1 MYKLEVSS
9 PGKVLIVGGYTILNP
24 KNQGIV
30 VTTKARFHVRIEKY
44 DDGVEFILSNFNH
57 EMIQYKYANN
67 EKYLILH
74 KGNSNKYIDA
84 CIHVV
89 SWFLDKPLSSMK
101 IYLNAD
107 KEFYSFVDIVPGL
120 PAVMNKKTGLGSSA
134 TLVSS
139 LVAGILKWNDSLA
152 QGKLGSGFDVAAA
165 HYGPLLFK
173 SCISLKNIALNDLTK
188 SWAHENSEEFKDM
201 IFDWPK
207 PLSIV
212 MGDVSGGSSSPSMAK
227 SVIAY
232 NNSNEW
238 VELEKRNDVTIDLFK
253 KLLECSRKE
262 KQFHSFCENFS
273 LGRFDLCPE
282 YFVDLMNALKKGFQD
297 IRIALK
303 KLGEL
308 ANVPIEPDEQS
319 ERLDSILE
327 IDGVL
332 GAGVPGAGG
341 YDAIF
346 AIAMSDY
353 ARDQFPEIQVME
365 TSVVDSNGLQ
375 FE

>member
-84 CIHVV
+84 CMHVI

-107 KEFYSFVDIVPGL
+107 KDFYSFVDNAP
-120 PAVMNKKTGLGSSA
+120 
-134 TLVSS
+134 
-139 LVAGILKWNDSLA
+139 DSLA

-188 SWAHENSEEFKDM
+188 SWAYENSEEFKDM
-201 IFDWPK
+201 LFDWPK

-253 KLLECSRKE
+253 KLLKCWRKE

-282 YFVDLMNALKKGFQD
+282 YFVDLINALKKGFQD

-303 KLGEL
+303 RLGEL

-319 ERLDSILE
+319 ERLDSIFE

-353 ARDQFPEIQVME
+353 ARDQFPEVQVME
-365 TSVVDSNGLQ
+365 TAVVDSNGLQ